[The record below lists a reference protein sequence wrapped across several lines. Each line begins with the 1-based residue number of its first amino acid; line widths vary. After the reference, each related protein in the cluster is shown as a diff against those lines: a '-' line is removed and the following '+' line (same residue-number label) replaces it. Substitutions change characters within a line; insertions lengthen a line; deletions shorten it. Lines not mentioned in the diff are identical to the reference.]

1 MLRVHD
7 GTPEGLRGLLL
18 EQVLP
23 AIEKTAASQLL
34 CLPVPSVPPSQGNA
48 KFHLEQHQFTE
59 LCFCLR
65 GQAEM
70 WMGEQLAF
78 CREHQLVVIPA
89 GVTHSAAA
97 LHCVTANPQ
106 DVFSRLLWLSIFPFG
121 AVVNA
126 CESAYG
132 VHRSTARHLFLSPDC
147 QLLVERILSEMHHR
161 RANSDVLIKA
171 LLLQLLINIGRG
183 SAVQGEELAQAANIA
198 EAPVQQTAAS
208 LSDKVRQEIQR
219 HYYLPDLGLEM
230 LARAVGS
237 NKSHVSRQFK
247 LDTGLTVTNYL
258 NQVRVDA
265 AKRLLLAGLK
275 VAAVA
280 EYVGFSDAYYFSRVF
295 TRLCGCAPSEY
306 RKRGGE

>member
-1 MLRVHD
+1 MLREHD
-7 GTPEGLRGLLL
+7 GTPEGLRRLLL
-18 EQVLP
+18 EQALP
-23 AIEKTAASQLL
+23 AVEKTEAAHLL
-34 CLPVPSVPPSQGNA
+34 CWPAPPAAQQPQTAS
-48 KFHLEQHQFTE
+48 HIEQHQFTE

-70 WMGEQLAF
+70 WIGEQLAF
-78 CREHQLVVIPA
+78 CGEQQLAVIPA
-89 GVTHSAAA
+89 GLPHSAAA
-97 LHCVTANPQ
+97 LHSVVSNPQ

-132 VHRSTARHLFLSPDC
+132 VHRTTPRHLFLSPGC
-147 QLLVERILSEMHHR
+147 QPLVEELIHETQHR
-161 RANSDVLIKA
+161 RVSSDLLMKA
-171 LLLQLLINIGRG
+171 LLLQLLVNIARG
-183 SAVQGEELAQAANIA
+183 QAVYGQELAAA
-198 EAPVQQTAAS
+198 EVSLELPAPHAAIR
-208 LSDKVRQEIQR
+208 LSDKIRQEIQR

-247 LDTGLTVTNYL
+247 LDTGLTVTEHL

-275 VAAVA
+275 VSIVA

-295 TRLCGCAPSEY
+295 TRLCGSAPSEF
-306 RKRGGE
+306 RKRG